1 MKFGQFI
8 KHKKIFF
15 FKNHVENEVGRI
27 VPDSFFFFQK
37 KAYIK
42 EKQVVCSLT
51 SVYFDSP
58 QLGIQ

>member
-27 VPDSFFFFQK
+27 VPDSFFFLK
-37 KAYIK
+37 KKLISRK
-42 EKQVVCSLT
+42 SK
-51 SVYFDSP
+51 
-58 QLGIQ
+58 